1 MLKGALIGIGI
12 TLVGMLPPILHFV
25 TGPLGPFI
33 GGFVGGSSV
42 RATPEKALGIG
53 TLMGLFGI
61 LPALVFLATLTL
73 VFDFMSLDNIGVPL
87 ILGWV
92 LWLGLAPWAP
102 LEPCLE
108 AMSLDA
114 PVRGARDRRRPA
126 KGSST

>member
-42 RATPEKALGIG
+42 QATPEKALGIG

-87 ILGWV
+87 ILGVGFMAWV
-92 LWLGLAPWAP
+92 GTLGTF
-102 LEPCLE
+102 
-108 AMSLDA
+108 
-114 PVRGARDRRRPA
+114 GALLGGYVARR
-126 KGSST
+126 SS